1 MSWNTSRILNDL
13 EYEINHD
20 KQDVSLLKQKTIF
33 ISDQLSPNGTVFS
46 GNIYCDGFVIN
57 GTTEANKGYLMSDGT
72 VSTASISSSQQGQP
86 NIYLYT
92 NSNALPSNNPQSGQV
107 RFNIGSITTVKHLF
121 ISVMTSDNINI
132 NVFLSE
138 INDVSI
144 IYLQDKNSSTD
155 WVRYTVQG
163 ITIYP
168 AYVDINVTYLSS
180 SGLGGGD
187 FGESEPIFM
196 SIFDNSSAIS
206 NRITSLETKTQHQSA
221 SSIETRFNSPI
232 NMYDHKIYNVSDPI
246 SLKDQ

>member
-1 MSWNTSRILNDL
+1 MIPSYHR
-13 EYEINHD
+13 
-20 KQDVSLLKQKTIF
+20 
-33 ISDQLSPNGTVFS
+33 LSG
-46 GNIYCDGFVIN
+46 I
-57 GTTEANKGYLMSDGT
+57 
-72 VSTASISSSQQGQP
+72 
-86 NIYLYT
+86 
-92 NSNALPSNNPQSGQV
+92 PSNNPQSGQV
-107 RFNIGSITTVKHLF
+107 RFDSGSNTAVKHIF

-163 ITIYP
+163 ITLYP

-180 SGLGGGD
+180 SGLGGSD

-221 SSIETRFNSPI
+221 TSIETRFNSPI

-246 SLKDQ
+246 SLKDVSNRNYVDTSINALNISSYLTQALAISTYLSNIRDRVIFKQE